1 MTRGLGLWGAR
12 EIVYCVQYAQI
23 LDEEV
28 IATDH
33 CSLKGISDLKF
44 YAFSNE
50 RVQLGQLR

>member
-1 MTRGLGLWGAR
+1 MRGLGLWGAR